1 MSVEM
6 ILSKVKI
13 VEGDVAAVGLGLS
26 IKDRQEIIE
35 NVDIIVHSAATV
47 KFDEKLKRAI
57 ELNVRG
63 TYEMTRLGLECKKL
77 VQFHHISTTYCHVNV
92 KTLEEK
98 RYDPPRDPMKMINL
112 VACLT
117 EEQIDSIE
125 KDILDYMPNTY
136 SFTKSLAEA
145 VVFDAIDKG
154 LPAVIF
160 RPSIVTPIY
169 KDPLP
174 GWNDN
179 QNGPSG

>member
-1 MSVEM
+1 MSVET
-6 ILSKVKI
+6 ILSKLKVI
-13 VEGDVAAVGLGLS
+13 EGEVAAVGLGLS
-26 IKDRQEIIE
+26 DADRREIIE

-77 VQFHHISTTYCHVNV
+77 SQFHHISTTYCHVNV

-98 RYDPPRDPMKMINL
+98 RYEPPRDPYKMMNL
-112 VACLT
+112 VSCLN

-136 SFTKSLAEA
+136 SFTKSLGEA

-154 LPAVIF
+154 KPFAEIEFILSWF
-160 RPSIVTPIY
+160 SKPSTF
-169 KDPLP
+169 
-174 GWNDN
+174 
-179 QNGPSG
+179 